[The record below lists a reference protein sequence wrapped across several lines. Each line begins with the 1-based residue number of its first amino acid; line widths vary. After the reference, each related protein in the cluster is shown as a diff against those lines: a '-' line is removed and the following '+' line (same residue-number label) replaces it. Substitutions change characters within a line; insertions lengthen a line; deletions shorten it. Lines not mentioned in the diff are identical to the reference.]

1 MPFGQEL
8 PMPDAPYDFL
18 IDLIAAQD
26 DCGTDGIGMEPQL
39 VELLLDRQ
47 AQSVAQSAAQQ
58 STAHARG

>member
-1 MPFGQEL
+1 
-8 PMPDAPYDFL
+8 MPDAPYDFL

>member
-39 VELLLDRQ
+39 VELILDRQ
-47 AQSVAQSAAQQ
+47 VQRSAKE